1 LHPSSDGS
9 ATAMIS
15 EIRINGDLS
24 KILSYV
30 KEEYGYRVI
39 DNDELIIS
47 TENSSENEKGI
58 ISIKFKT
65 QSGVIEIK

>member
-1 LHPSSDGS
+1 MTYGKFEYWRPDAIAAPLPLFFSCL
-9 ATAMIS
+9 INL
-15 EIRINGDLS
+15 IRLS
-24 KILSYV
+24 GI
-30 KEEYGYRVI
+30 
-39 DNDELIIS
+39 ELIIS